1 VVAWAVA
8 SRAVA
13 VPFPQ
18 TVPDG
23 APRGPGTEPLLDQR
37 AARVLFARRRLD
49 GATGYRL
56 SAQGVT
62 VTGPDYG
69 ERFVL
74 WSEVR
79 AQVDRIYARPTS
91 ADPEDPSRRE
101 RRQARRREGL
111 ERGDDS

>member
-1 VVAWAVA
+1 MAVSVPPVAD
-8 SRAVA
+8 
-13 VPFPQ
+13 VPFPR
-18 TVPDG
+18 TVPED
-23 APRGPGTEPLLDQR
+23 APSPPEPLLDQR

-101 RRQARRREGL
+101 RRQARRHERREGD
-111 ERGDDS
+111 G